1 MDSTGF
7 CGGAYGPSL
16 ALVTDSNMKTRLT
29 LAALTMIGMLTASG
43 TTGASEKLTLRV
55 TPNVSS
61 APSTVIVK
69 AIVAR
74 HADNRWLHIE
84 ADSGE
89 FFRSS
94 AIQLDGDKAPVVTEI
109 RLPNLPGGEY
119 TVKAVLLDAMGDET
133 IVRRTALVMTKFG
146 QPR

>member
-1 MDSTGF
+1 
-7 CGGAYGPSL
+7 
-16 ALVTDSNMKTRLT
+16 MKTRIT
-29 LAALTMIGMLTASG
+29 LAAITIIGMFSASG
-43 TTGASEKLTLRV
+43 STDASEKLTLRV

-69 AIVAR
+69 ATVAKN
-74 HADNRWLHIE
+74 ADNRWLQIE

-94 AIQLDGDKAPVVTEI
+94 EIQLDGERAPVVTEI

-119 TVKAVLLDAMGDET
+119 TVVAILRNSMGEET
-133 IVRRTALVMTKFG
+133 IVRRTALVLTKFG
-146 QPR
+146 EPPR

>member
-1 MDSTGF
+1 MR
-7 CGGAYGPSL
+7 
-16 ALVTDSNMKTRLT
+16 TRLT
-29 LAALTMIGMLTASG
+29 LTALTIVGMLSASG

-69 AIVAR
+69 ATVER
-74 HADNRWLHIE
+74 NRDNRWLLIE

-94 AIQLDGDKAPVVTEI
+94 EIQLDGDKAPLVTEI

-119 TVKAVLLDAMGDET
+119 AVVAILRNSMGEETV
-133 IVRRTALVMTKFG
+133 VRRTALVLSKFG
-146 QPR
+146 EPPK

>member
-1 MDSTGF
+1 
-7 CGGAYGPSL
+7 
-16 ALVTDSNMKTRLT
+16 MKTRFT
-29 LAALTMIGMLTASG
+29 LAVVTILGMLGASG
-43 TTGASEKLTLRV
+43 TDASEKLTLRV

-69 AIVAR
+69 ATVAR
-74 HADNRWLHIE
+74 NSNNRWLHIE

-94 AIQLDGDKAPVVTEI
+94 EIQLDGDKAPVVTEI

-119 TVKAVLLDAMGDET
+119 TVVAILRNNTGEET
-133 IVRRTALVMTKFG
+133 IVRRTALVLSKFG
-146 QPR
+146 EPPR

>member
-1 MDSTGF
+1 M
-7 CGGAYGPSL
+7 
-16 ALVTDSNMKTRLT
+16 NTRVA
-29 LAALTMIGMLTASG
+29 LAALTIIGMFTASG

-69 AIVAR
+69 ATVAKN
-74 HADNRWLHIE
+74 ANNRWLHIE
-84 ADSGE
+84 ADSGD

-94 AIQLDGDKAPVVTEI
+94 EVQLDGDRAPVVTEI

-119 TVKAVLLDAMGDET
+119 TVKAVLRDNMGDET
-133 IVRRTALVMTKFG
+133 VVRRTAIVLAKFSDG
-146 QPR
+146 RQ

>member
-1 MDSTGF
+1 
-7 CGGAYGPSL
+7 
-16 ALVTDSNMKTRLT
+16 MKTRFT
-29 LAALTMIGMLTASG
+29 LAALTIIGMLTASG
-43 TTGASEKLTLRV
+43 TTGANEKLTLRV

-69 AIVAR
+69 ATVAR
-74 HADNRWLHIE
+74 NAENRWLHIE

-94 AIQLDGDKAPVVTEI
+94 EIQLDGDRAPVVSEF

-119 TVKAVLLDAMGDET
+119 VVKAVLRDSMGEET
-133 IVRRTALVMTKFG
+133 IVRRTAIVLSKFG
-146 QPR
+146 EPPQ

>member
-1 MDSTGF
+1 MFWRPGWGTYLRTTARCAASRTAPRLST
-7 CGGAYGPSL
+7 P
-16 ALVTDSNMKTRLT
+16 
-29 LAALTMIGMLTASG
+29 
-43 TTGASEKLTLRV
+43 ASEKLTLRV

-69 AIVAR
+69 ATVAR
-74 HADNRWLHIE
+74 NRDNRWLHIE

-94 AIQLDGDKAPVVTEI
+94 EIQLDGDKAPVVTEI

-119 TVKAVLLDAMGDET
+119 IVVAILRNSMGEET
-133 IVRRTALVMTKFG
+133 IVRRTALVLSKFG
-146 QPR
+146 EPPR